1 MENLNIVIIGLG
13 GIGNVV
19 ADNIYPLVRNTMNDY
34 KLTSMTF
41 VDRDDYSQSNIP
53 RQKAAASLLG
63 MNKAVAWEMIYSRS
77 KANAVNAT
85 FKSIQEWV
93 TVDTVDSIFRSLL
106 QTGEPTVAISC
117 VDNHAARLILS
128 RYTQEMIKAYE
139 SFVVI
144 QAGCNRDMATA
155 DLHGRW
161 HGIEVGVPIEQGHPE
176 VLEPDEADRGAL
188 SCEELAN
195 LASGD
200 QTYVDNFM
208 AGTMALNLLWTL
220 LTKNGAKVLSR
231 FIGETMICSAHYYSI
246 ERKEIQAP
254 IEVGSDSE
262 EKKEDNGVF
271 KAETI
276 RSMFPELPDGL
287 EMKMLDVADNN
298 KEQLSRI
305 INFIQNMKNI
315 STAESIVTE
324 PTNRN
329 ILTEFVATFGDKG
342 TADKVHFNNNELFAL
357 TTLGKSLTGSD
368 QTTILRYLNMI
379 NK

>member
-1 MENLNIVIIGLG
+1 
-13 GIGNVV
+13 
-19 ADNIYPLVRNTMNDY
+19 
-34 KLTSMTF
+34 
-41 VDRDDYSQSNIP
+41 
-53 RQKAAASLLG
+53 
-63 MNKAVAWEMIYSRS
+63 
-77 KANAVNAT
+77 
-85 FKSIQEWV
+85 
-93 TVDTVDSIFRSLL
+93 
-106 QTGEPTVAISC
+106 
-117 VDNHAARLILS
+117 
-128 RYTQEMIKAYE
+128 
-139 SFVVI
+139 
-144 QAGCNRDMATA
+144 
-155 DLHGRW
+155 
-161 HGIEVGVPIEQGHPE
+161 
-176 VLEPDEADRGAL
+176 
-188 SCEELAN
+188 
-195 LASGD
+195 
-200 QTYVDNFM
+200 M

-246 ERKEIQAP
+246 ERKEIQTP

-271 KAETI
+271 NAETI

-298 KEQLSRI
+298 KEQLSHI

-315 STAESIVTE
+315 STAESIVTD

-342 TADKVHFNNNELFAL
+342 TTDKTHFNNNELFAM
-357 TTLGKSLTGSD
+357 TTLGKSLTGGD